1 MAKTKS
7 VIAEKKNSSNKD
19 LSNELI
25 GAINSQF
32 KGSLAASA
40 HYLADPEV
48 LTDVKQWIP
57 SGCTPLDF
65 AISNRAGGGFPSGRI
80 CEIVGWEASGKS
92 LLVAYALSNT
102 QKAGGIA
109 VYIDTESAVSSEYL
123 TAIGVDIDSLI
134 YIQQEALEDIFATI
148 ETIIEKVRLSD
159 KKRLVTIVVDSIMG
173 ATTHKELEA
182 EWGKDGYATDKALI
196 LSKAM
201 RKITGMISKQ
211 NICLLFTNQLRQKL
225 GVMFGDNFTTSGG
238 KALAFHSSVRIKLES
253 IGKITVKG
261 KGGNDEI
268 VGIKTRAKVIKN
280 RLGPPLRSV
289 EYNIFFNSGI
299 DDYSSWFEL
308 LKNKNVITTS
318 GPWNI
323 LKLEAPMQIVKE
335 DSEVVTVSDL
345 RFYTKDFQFL
355 VSTNKEL
362 KNYLYSLLCK
372 YMILEYKINEDFTS
386 DDVTIDSNV
395 EE

>member
-289 EYNIFFNSGI
+289 EYNIFFQSLI